1 MAEAFKRFGADGVY
15 LSRASSTEWEV
26 DVRALG
32 DKARPIVL
40 QRVFDG
46 MNYITLDMSAAQARA
61 LAAELF
67 HAVDVA
73 EAAKQGGAA

>member
-1 MAEAFKRFGADGVY
+1 MTEAFKRGDADSVY
-15 LSRASSTEWEV
+15 LSRSSSKNWQV

-40 QRVFDG
+40 SRNFDG
-46 MNYITLDMSAAQARA
+46 LNYITLDLSEAQARA
-61 LAAELF
+61 LAQELL
-67 HAVDVA
+67 HAADVA